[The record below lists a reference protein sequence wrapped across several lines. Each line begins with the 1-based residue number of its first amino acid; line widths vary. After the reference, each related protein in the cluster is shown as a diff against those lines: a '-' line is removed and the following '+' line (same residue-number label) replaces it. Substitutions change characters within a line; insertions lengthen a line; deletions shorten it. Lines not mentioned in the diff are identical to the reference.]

1 MHAPV
6 EEVIKD
12 TYTILFPNNPQSFEL
27 VVLSHVPEVVLDEV
41 VNVLAEEVHARV
53 GEKLLAVLGVDD
65 ELQEEHE
72 E

>member
-6 EEVIKD
+6 EEVIKN
-12 TYTILFPNNPQSFEL
+12 TYTILFSNYPQGLKL
-27 VVLSHVPEVVLDEV
+27 VVLSHVPQVVLDEL